1 MSSPAASTGSGRL
14 RKGGAPRNR
23 ASGGDRRAPSH
34 LHMSTLEA
42 AFSEVFTDLNA
53 KFIETVNG
61 HHPRRWVALFSVTGR
76 AGGRDEDMEPPRQSR
91 QRKLLDRGSVVWEQ
105 GTWTGNINV
114 PDPKERK
121 GHRGNFLLVAEKVG
135 AALRI
140 RAHTWSVN
148 SPT

>member
-1 MSSPAASTGSGRL
+1 M
-14 RKGGAPRNR
+14 
-23 ASGGDRRAPSH
+23 
-34 LHMSTLEA
+34 

-91 QRKLLDRGSVVWEQ
+91 QRKLLDRGSVVGEQ

-114 PDPKERK
+114 PDLKGEERTSRQLSARRRE
-121 GHRGNFLLVAEKVG
+121 GWCCPAHQG
-135 AALRI
+135 AYVECQLTHLTRLKQ
-140 RAHTWSVN
+140 R
-148 SPT
+148 